1 VGNFPGVAHANEISY
16 MFYLSYMRKEGE
28 FGVPEEGTA
37 DRLVVERF
45 IRMWYNFAFTG

>member
-1 VGNFPGVAHANEISY
+1 MAHANEISY